1 MDEQDP
7 QRVPRQTQDAQE
19 RCLMATGSEKRGT
32 RKTGRGYRTPALSAA
47 EKRRRQLDR
56 RFRVVSSTRD
66 TGGDVPF

>member
-1 MDEQDP
+1 
-7 QRVPRQTQDAQE
+7 
-19 RCLMATGSEKRGT
+19 MATGSEKRGT